1 MASIEAF
8 GITQEWHFTEMIFRI
23 QLPLYILRKEEVFND
38 VPCEFKAILEL
49 VKRVYRLD
57 PVENT
62 PQKDLRNATSSN
74 VSKAKVRTHSIGV
87 GTKPPRK
94 RALCFTSFDS
104 E

>member
-8 GITQEWHFTEMIFRI
+8 GITQEWHFTEIIFK
-23 QLPLYILRKEEVFND
+23 LPLYVLRKEEVFND
-38 VPCEFKAILEL
+38 IPCEFKAILEL

-74 VSKAKVRTHSIGV
+74 VSKAKVRTRSIGV
-87 GTKPPRK
+87 GTEAPRK
-94 RALCFTSFDS
+94 RGL
-104 E
+104 